1 MKRNSDFTQGPIM
14 GPLLSF
20 MLPVLFA
27 MLLQAMYGA
36 VDLMIVG
43 KNRFRCFGSAL
54 RHRPRPSFRS
64 FSA

>member
-1 MKRNSDFTQGPIM
+1 M

-54 RHRPRPSFRS
+54 RHCPQPSFRS